1 MSRRLL
7 IVCLAALA
15 VLVACGG
22 GSGSK
27 SSSGAASNGI
37 DAKAP
42 DAIVTAARQA
52 ADTASTVHLAG
63 SVAATGAPTTFDLNL
78 VKGTGGSGTLS
89 VNGLSFDLIRIGST
103 IYVKGSA
110 AFYKKFSGAAA
121 SLLNGKW
128 LKGAST
134 SGSFAAIGPFTDLS
148 GFVDKALASQPGQK
162 LTKAGAAT
170 IGTQKV
176 VQIKDTNGGTL
187 SVASTGP
194 PFPVRIAQGGS
205 GGGSITFDRWNT
217 PFKLTAPADAV
228 DLAQLQKGK

>member
-7 IVCLAALA
+7 IVCLAALG

-22 GSGSK
+22 GSSNTG
-27 SSSGAASNGI
+27 GASNGV

-52 ADTASTVHLAG
+52 ADAASAVHLSG
-63 SVAATGAPTTFDLNL
+63 SIAATGAPTTFDLNL

-89 VNGLSFDLIRIGST
+89 VNGLSFDLVRIGST
-103 IYVKGSA
+103 IYVKGSPS
-110 AFYKKFSGAAA
+110 FYKKFSGAAA
-121 SLLNGKW
+121 TLLNGKW

-148 GFVDKALASQPGQK
+148 GFVDKALANQPGQK

-187 SVASTGP
+187 SVASTGQ

-205 GGGSITFDRWNT
+205 AGGSITFDRWNV
-217 PFKLTAPADAV
+217 PFTLTAPAGAV
-228 DLAQLQKGK
+228 DLAALQKGK

>member
-22 GSGSK
+22 GSSK
-27 SSSGAASNGI
+27 SSSGGGASNGV

-42 DAIVTAARQA
+42 DAIVTASRQA
-52 ADTASTVHLAG
+52 ADTASSVHLSG
-63 SVAATGAPTTFDLNL
+63 SIAATGAPTTFDLNL
-78 VKGTGGSGTLS
+78 VKATGGSGTLS
-89 VNGLSFDLIRIGST
+89 VNGVSFDLIRIGST

-121 SLLNGKW
+121 ALLNGKW

-134 SGSFAAIGPFTDLS
+134 SGSFAAIGPFTDLT
-148 GFVDKALASQPGQK
+148 GFVDKALANQPGQK
-162 LTKAGAAT
+162 LTKGGSAT

-176 VQIKDTNGGTL
+176 VEVKDTNGGTL
-187 SVASTGP
+187 SVASTGQ

-205 GGGSITFDRWNT
+205 AGGSITFDRWNT
-217 PFKLTAPADAV
+217 AIKLTPPADAV
-228 DLAQLQKGK
+228 DIAQLQKGK